1 MRQSFK
7 TTALLCCAA
16 AVSMTAEASP
26 LQTSQAGLPQE
37 QQTQEQQAQVQQEST
52 DSSVLYFTLEEAMSY
67 ALEHNW
73 DLQNSSLAVR
83 QAEADR
89 WAAIASM
96 LPQVNGSLDYSN
108 YMGYEMAFG
117 ETGLSIAM
125 PPYGSLGVNASMAVS
140 GAQIVSALIGKLS
153 VEMSD
158 VTRRQSQQEVA
169 EQVRLLYFSAL
180 VSGQKVRLLYF
191 SALVSGQTL
200 ELLERNLETVRR
212 LHEFSQKS
220 VDAGVAEQ
228 VDADQIL
235 VQVATLETSINEARR
250 GLEMIYNSMRL
261 QMNIGFDKEIVL
273 TQTLDELMDVERSLD
288 LLYDDFIL
296 ENNFSYQLALKST
309 DLYRQQKNLA
319 GWAYGP
325 TLSAYYQYTGRKYFS
340 DEMTM
345 NMTPPNMVGVTLSIP
360 IFSSGKN
367 FETFKKAK
375 LEYQKQLNT
384 LENTEMALKIQHRQ
398 LKYNLSSAY
407 ERYQTQLKNLEVSQ
421 KVFDNIGKKYEF
433 GHASSL
439 DVTNAA
445 TTLITAQSTY
455 VQAALDYVTAQ
466 IELEKLLNKNTYTQE
481 EK

>member
-1 MRQSFK
+1 M
-7 TTALLCCAA
+7 C
-16 AVSMTAEASP
+16 
-26 LQTSQAGLPQE
+26 
-37 QQTQEQQAQVQQEST
+37 
-52 DSSVLYFTLEEAMSY
+52 FTLDEAMGY

-89 WAAIASM
+89 WGAIATM
-96 LPQVNGSLDYSN
+96 LPQVNGTLDYSN
-108 YMGYEMAFG
+108 YMGYEMEFG
-117 ETGLSIAM
+117 ETGLAIAM
-125 PPYGSLGVNASMAVS
+125 PPYGSIGVNASMSVS
-140 GAQIVSALIGKLS
+140 GAQIISTLIGKLS
-153 VEMSD
+153 IEMAD
-158 VTRRQSQQEVA
+158 VSHRQSQQEVA

-180 VSGQKVRLLYF
+180 VST
-191 SALVSGQTL
+191 QTV
-200 ELLERNLETVRR
+200 ELLRRNLGTVRK

-235 VQVATLETSINEARR
+235 VQVSTLESSINEAER

-261 QMNIGFDKEIVL
+261 QMNVGFDKEIVL
-273 TQTLDELMDVERSLD
+273 TQTLDELMDVEHSLD

-296 ENNFSYQLALKST
+296 ENNFSYQLALQST
-309 DLYRQQKNLA
+309 ELYKKQKNLA

-325 TLSAYYQYTGRKYFS
+325 TLSAFYQYTGRKYFS

-345 NMTPPNMVGVTLSIP
+345 NMTPPNMVGLTLSIP
-360 IFSSGKN
+360 IFSSGRN
-367 FETFKKAK
+367 YTSFQKAK
-375 LEYQKQLNT
+375 LDYQKQLNT
-384 LENTEMALKIQHRQ
+384 LENTKMALNIQHRQ

-407 ERYQTQLKNLEVSQ
+407 ERYQTQVKNVEVSQ
-421 KVFDNIGKKYEF
+421 AVFDNIGKKYEF

-466 IELEKLLNKNTYTQE
+466 IELEKLLNKNTYGQSTKEQ
-481 EK
+481 K

>member
-1 MRQSFK
+1 MRTRLK
-7 TTALLCCAA
+7 TTAVVCCVYVFGMIAGAGSFKAA
-16 AVSMTAEASP
+16 A
-26 LQTSQAGLPQE
+26 
-37 QQTQEQQAQVQQEST
+37 QQPSVQDADT
-52 DSSVLYFTLEEAMSY
+52 SSVMCFTLDEAMSY

-89 WAAIASM
+89 WGAIATM
-96 LPQVNGSLDYSN
+96 LPQVNGTLDYSN
-108 YMGYEMAFG
+108 YMGYEMEFG
-117 ETGLSIAM
+117 ETGLAIAM
-125 PPYGSLGVNASMAVS
+125 PPYGSIGVNAAMSVS
-140 GAQIVSALIGKLS
+140 GAQIISALIGKLS
-153 VEMSD
+153 IEMADSH
-158 VTRRQSQQEVA
+158 RQSQQEVA

-180 VSGQKVRLLYF
+180 VST
-191 SALVSGQTL
+191 QTV
-200 ELLERNLETVRR
+200 ELLRRNLGTVRK

-235 VQVATLETSINEARR
+235 VQVATLESSINEAER

-261 QMNIGFDKEIVL
+261 QMNVGFDKEIVL
-273 TQTLDELMDVERSLD
+273 TQTLDELMDVEHSLD

-296 ENNFSYQLALKST
+296 ENNFSYQLALQST
-309 DLYRQQKNLA
+309 ELYKKQKNLA

-325 TLSAYYQYTGRKYFS
+325 TLSAFYQYTGRKYFS

-345 NMTPPNMVGVTLSIP
+345 NMTPPNMVGLTLSIP
-360 IFSSGKN
+360 IFSSGRN
-367 FETFKKAK
+367 YTSFQKAK
-375 LEYQKQLNT
+375 LDYQKQLNT
-384 LENTEMALKIQHRQ
+384 LENTRMALNIQHRQ

-407 ERYQTQLKNLEVSQ
+407 ERYQTQVKNVEVSQ
-421 KVFDNIGKKYEF
+421 AVFDNIGKKYEF

-466 IELEKLLNKNTYTQE
+466 IELEKLLNKNTYGQSTKEQ
-481 EK
+481 K

>member
-1 MRQSFK
+1 MRKQLE
-7 TTALLCCAA
+7 TAVVVCCASALFLIAGAVPFKA
-16 AVSMTAEASP
+16 AAQAPSVPDAD
-26 LQTSQAGLPQE
+26 TS
-37 QQTQEQQAQVQQEST
+37 VM
-52 DSSVLYFTLEEAMSY
+52 YFTLDEAMTY

-89 WAAIASM
+89 WGAIATM
-96 LPQVNGSLDYSN
+96 LPQVNGTLDYSN
-108 YMGYEMAFG
+108 YMGYEMEFG
-117 ETGLSIAM
+117 ETGLAIAM
-125 PPYGSLGVNASMAVS
+125 PPYGSIGVNASMSVS
-140 GAQIVSALIGKLS
+140 GAQIISTLIGKLS
-153 VEMSD
+153 IEMAD
-158 VTRRQSQQEVA
+158 VSHRQSQQEVA

-180 VSGQKVRLLYF
+180 VST
-191 SALVSGQTL
+191 QTV
-200 ELLERNLETVRR
+200 ELLRRNLGTVRK
-212 LHEFSQKS
+212 LHELSQKS

-235 VQVATLETSINEARR
+235 VQVSTLETSINEAER

-261 QMNIGFDKEIVL
+261 QMNVGFDKEIVL
-273 TQTLDELMDVERSLD
+273 TQTLDDLMDVEHSLD

-296 ENNFSYQLALKST
+296 ENNFSYQLALQST
-309 DLYRQQKNLA
+309 ELYRKQKNLA

-325 TLSAYYQYTGRKYFS
+325 TLSAFYQYTGRKYFS

-345 NMTPPNMVGVTLSIP
+345 NMTPPNMVGLTLSIP

-384 LENTEMALKIQHRQ
+384 LESTEMALKIQHRQ

-407 ERYQTQLKNLEVSQ
+407 ERYQTQLKNVEVSQ

-439 DVTNAA
+439 DVTNSA

>member
-1 MRQSFK
+1 MRKQLE
-7 TTALLCCAA
+7 TAVVVCCASALFLIAGAVPFKA
-16 AVSMTAEASP
+16 AAQAPSVPDAD
-26 LQTSQAGLPQE
+26 TS
-37 QQTQEQQAQVQQEST
+37 VM
-52 DSSVLYFTLEEAMSY
+52 YFTLDEAMTY

-89 WAAIASM
+89 WGAIATM
-96 LPQVNGSLDYSN
+96 LPQVNGTLDYSN
-108 YMGYEMAFG
+108 YMGYEMEFG
-117 ETGLSIAM
+117 ETGLAIAM
-125 PPYGSLGVNASMAVS
+125 PPYGSIGVNASMSVS
-140 GAQIVSALIGKLS
+140 GAQIISTLIGKLS
-153 VEMSD
+153 IEMAD
-158 VTRRQSQQEVA
+158 VSHRQSQQEVA

-180 VSGQKVRLLYF
+180 VST
-191 SALVSGQTL
+191 QTV
-200 ELLERNLETVRR
+200 ELLRRNLGTVRK
-212 LHEFSQKS
+212 LHELSQKS

-235 VQVATLETSINEARR
+235 VQVSILETSINEAER

-261 QMNIGFDKEIVL
+261 QMNVGFDKEIVL
-273 TQTLDELMDVERSLD
+273 TQTLDDLMDVEHSLD

-296 ENNFSYQLALKST
+296 ENNFSYQLALQST
-309 DLYRQQKNLA
+309 ELYRKQKNLA

-325 TLSAYYQYTGRKYFS
+325 TLSAFYQYTGRKYFS

-345 NMTPPNMVGVTLSIP
+345 NMTPPNMIGLTLSIP
-360 IFSSGKN
+360 IFSSGRN
-367 FETFKKAK
+367 YTSFQKAK
-375 LEYQKQLNT
+375 LDYQKQLNT
-384 LENTEMALKIQHRQ
+384 LENTKMALNIQHRQ

-407 ERYQTQLKNLEVSQ
+407 ERYQTQVKNVEVSQ
-421 KVFDNIGKKYEF
+421 AVFDNIGKKYEF

-466 IELEKLLNKNTYTQE
+466 IELEKLLNKNTYGQSTHEQ
-481 EK
+481 K

>member
-1 MRQSFK
+1 MRKLSR
-7 TTALLCCAA
+7 AMAAALCCVFVSWSATA
-16 AVSMTAEASP
+16 QEEGDSAV
-26 LQTSQAGLPQE
+26 LH
-37 QQTQEQQAQVQQEST
+37 
-52 DSSVLYFTLEEAMSY
+52 FTLEEAMSY

-89 WAAIASM
+89 WGAIATM
-96 LPQVNGSLDYSN
+96 LPQVNGTLDYSN
-108 YMGYEMAFG
+108 YMGYEMDLG
-117 ETGLSIAM
+117 EFMAIAM
-125 PPYGSLGVNASMAVS
+125 PPYGSIGVNASMSVS
-140 GAQIVSALIGKLS
+140 GAQIISTLIGKLS
-153 VEMSD
+153 IEMAD
-158 VTRRQSQQEVA
+158 VSHRQSQQEVA

-180 VSGQKVRLLYF
+180 VSE
-191 SALVSGQTL
+191 QTV
-200 ELLERNLETVRR
+200 ELLRRNLGTVRK
-212 LHEFSQKS
+212 LHELSQKS

-235 VQVATLETSINEARR
+235 VQVATLESSINEAER

-261 QMNIGFDKEIVL
+261 QMNVGFDKEIVL
-273 TQTLDELMDVERSLD
+273 TQTLDDLMDVEHSLD

-296 ENNFSYQLALKST
+296 ENNFSYQLALQST
-309 DLYRQQKNLA
+309 ELYRKQKNLA

-325 TLSAYYQYTGRKYFS
+325 TLSAFYQDTGRKYFS

-345 NMTPPNMVGVTLSIP
+345 NMTPPNMIGLTLSIP
-360 IFSSGKN
+360 IFSSGRN
-367 FETFKKAK
+367 YTSFQKAK
-375 LEYQKQLNT
+375 LDYQKQLNT
-384 LENTEMALKIQHRQ
+384 LENTKMALNIQHRQ

-407 ERYQTQLKNLEVSQ
+407 ERYQTQVKNVEVSQ
-421 KVFDNIGKKYEF
+421 AVFDNIGKKYEF

-466 IELEKLLNKNTYTQE
+466 IELEKLLNKNTYGQSTQE
-481 EK
+481 QK

>member
-16 AVSMTAEASP
+16 AVSMTAEAFP
-26 LQTSQAGLPQE
+26 LQTLQTGLPQE
-37 QQTQEQQAQVQQEST
+37 QQTQVPQEPA

-96 LPQVNGSLDYSN
+96 LPQVNGTLDYSN

-125 PPYGSLGVNASMAVS
+125 PPYGSIGVNAALAVS
-140 GAQIVSALIGKLS
+140 GAQVISALIGKIS

-180 VSGQKVRLLYF
+180 VSGQ
-191 SALVSGQTL
+191 TL
-200 ELLERNLETVRR
+200 ELLDRNLETVRR

-325 TLSAYYQYTGRKYFS
+325 TLSAFYQYTGRKYFS

-345 NMTPPNMVGVTLSIP
+345 NMTPPNMVGLTLSIP
-360 IFSSGKN
+360 IFSSGRN
-367 FETFKKAK
+367 FTSFQKAK

-384 LENTEMALKIQHRQ
+384 LESTEMALNIQHRQ

-407 ERYQTQLKNLEVSQ
+407 ERYLTQKKNVEVSQ
-421 KVFDNIGKKYEF
+421 SVFDNISKKYEF
-433 GHASSL
+433 GYSSSL
-439 DVTNAA
+439 DVTNSA
-445 TTLITAQSTY
+445 TTLISAQSTY

-466 IELEKLLNKNTYTQE
+466 IELEKLLNKNTYGQTE
-481 EK
+481 AEK

>member
-1 MRQSFK
+1 MRKQLE
-7 TTALLCCAA
+7 TAAVVCCVSVLFLIAGAVPLKAA
-16 AVSMTAEASP
+16 AQAPSAQEAD
-26 LQTSQAGLPQE
+26 T
-37 QQTQEQQAQVQQEST
+37 TVM
-52 DSSVLYFTLEEAMSY
+52 YFTLEEAMNY

-89 WAAIASM
+89 WGAIATM
-96 LPQVNGSLDYSN
+96 LPQVNGTLDYSN
-108 YMGYEMAFG
+108 YMGYEMDLG
-117 ETGLSIAM
+117 EFMAIAM
-125 PPYGSLGVNASMAVS
+125 PPYGSIGVNAAMSVS
-140 GAQIVSALIGKLS
+140 GAQIISALIGKLS
-153 VEMSD
+153 IEMAD
-158 VTRRQSQQEVA
+158 VSHRQSQQEVA

-180 VSGQKVRLLYF
+180 VSE
-191 SALVSGQTL
+191 QTV
-200 ELLERNLETVRR
+200 ELLQRNLGTVRR
-212 LHEFSQKS
+212 LHELSQKS

-235 VQVATLETSINEARR
+235 VQVATLESSINEAER

-261 QMNIGFDKEIVL
+261 QMNVGFDKEIVL
-273 TQTLDELMDVERSLD
+273 TQTLEDLMDVEHSLD

-296 ENNFSYQLALKST
+296 ENNFSYQLALQST
-309 DLYRQQKNLA
+309 ELYRKQKNLV

-325 TLSAYYQYTGRKYFS
+325 TLSAFYQYTGRKYFS

-345 NMTPPNMVGVTLSIP
+345 NMTPPNMIGLTLSIP
-360 IFSSGKN
+360 IFSSGRN
-367 FETFKKAK
+367 YTSFQKAK
-375 LEYQKQLNT
+375 LDYQKQLNT
-384 LENTEMALKIQHRQ
+384 LENTKMALNIQHRQ

-407 ERYQTQLKNLEVSQ
+407 ERYQTQVKNVEVSQ
-421 KVFDNIGKKYEF
+421 AVLDNIGKKYEF

-466 IELEKLLNKNTYTQE
+466 IELEKLLNKNTYGQSTQE
-481 EK
+481 QK

>member
-1 MRQSFK
+1 MRKFFRI
-7 TTALLCCAA
+7 TAVLCTSLLVLKAGPAA
-16 AVSMTAEASP
+16 AQTEAGEAS
-26 LQTSQAGLPQE
+26 LAVQE
-37 QQTQEQQAQVQQEST
+37 EDTT
-52 DSSVLYFTLEEAMSY
+52 VLHFTLDEAMNY

-73 DLQNSSLAVR
+73 DLQNSSLSVR

-89 WAAIASM
+89 WAAIAGM
-96 LPQVNGSLDYSN
+96 LPQVNGTLDYSN

-125 PPYGSLGVNASMAVS
+125 PPYGSIGVNASMAVS

-153 VEMSD
+153 IEMSD
-158 VTRRQSQQEVA
+158 VTYRQSQQEVA

-180 VSGQKVRLLYF
+180 VSR
-191 SALVSGQTL
+191 QTID
-200 ELLERNLETVRR
+200 LLENNLETVRR
-212 LHEFSQKS
+212 LHAFSQKS
-220 VDAGVAEQ
+220 VEAGVAEQ
-228 VDADQIL
+228 VDADQIM

-250 GLEMIYNSMRL
+250 GLEMVYNSMRL

-273 TQTLDELMDVERSLD
+273 TQTLDELMDVEHSLD

-296 ENNFSYQLALKST
+296 EKNFSYQLALKST

-325 TLSAYYQYTGRKYFS
+325 TLSAFYQYTGRKYFS

-345 NMTPPNMVGVTLSIP
+345 NMTPPNMVGLTLSIP
-360 IFSSGKN
+360 IFSSGRN
-367 FETFKKAK
+367 FTSFQKAK

-384 LENTEMALKIQHRQ
+384 LESTEMALNIQHRQ

-407 ERYQTQLKNLEVSQ
+407 ERYLTQKKNVEVSQ
-421 KVFDNIGKKYEF
+421 SVCDNISKKYEF
-433 GHASSL
+433 GYSSSL
-439 DVTNAA
+439 DVTNSA
-445 TTLITAQSTY
+445 TTLISAQSTY

-466 IELEKLLNKNTYTQE
+466 IELEKLLNKNTYGQTE
-481 EK
+481 AEK

>member
-1 MRQSFK
+1 MRKQLE
-7 TTALLCCAA
+7 TAVVVCCASALFLIAGAVPFKA
-16 AVSMTAEASP
+16 AAQAPSVPDAD
-26 LQTSQAGLPQE
+26 TS
-37 QQTQEQQAQVQQEST
+37 VM
-52 DSSVLYFTLEEAMSY
+52 YFTLDEAMSY

-89 WAAIASM
+89 WGAIATM
-96 LPQVNGSLDYSN
+96 LPQVNGTLDYSN
-108 YMGYEMAFG
+108 YMGYEMEFG
-117 ETGLSIAM
+117 ETGLAIAM
-125 PPYGSLGVNASMAVS
+125 PPYGSIGVNASMSVS
-140 GAQIVSALIGKLS
+140 GAQIISTLIGKLS
-153 VEMSD
+153 IEMAD
-158 VTRRQSQQEVA
+158 VSHRQSQQEVA

-180 VSGQKVRLLYF
+180 VST
-191 SALVSGQTL
+191 QTV
-200 ELLERNLETVRR
+200 ELLRRNLGTVRK
-212 LHEFSQKS
+212 LHELSQKS

-235 VQVATLETSINEARR
+235 VQVSTLETSINEAER

-261 QMNIGFDKEIVL
+261 QMNVGFDKEIVL
-273 TQTLDELMDVERSLD
+273 TQTLDDLMDVEHSLD

-296 ENNFSYQLALKST
+296 ENNFSYQLALQST
-309 DLYRQQKNLA
+309 ELYRKQKNLA

-325 TLSAYYQYTGRKYFS
+325 TLSAFYQYTGRKYFS

-345 NMTPPNMVGVTLSIP
+345 NMTPPNMVGLTLSIP
-360 IFSSGKN
+360 IFSSGRN
-367 FETFKKAK
+367 YTSFQKAK
-375 LEYQKQLNT
+375 LDYQKQLNT
-384 LENTEMALKIQHRQ
+384 LENTKMALNIQHRQ

-407 ERYQTQLKNLEVSQ
+407 ERYQTQVKNVEVSQ
-421 KVFDNIGKKYEF
+421 AVFDNIGKKYEF

-466 IELEKLLNKNTYTQE
+466 IELEKLLNKNTYGQSTHEQ
-481 EK
+481 K

>member
-1 MRQSFK
+1 MRQSIK
-7 TTALLCCAA
+7 TTALLCFAA

-26 LQTSQAGLPQE
+26 LQAFQAGLPQE
-37 QQTQEQQAQVQQEST
+37 LQAQVQQEPT
-52 DSSVLYFTLEEAMSY
+52 DSSVLYFTLDEAMSY

-73 DLQNSSLAVR
+73 DLQNSSIAVR

-89 WAAIASM
+89 WTAIASM
-96 LPQVNGSLDYSN
+96 LPQVNGTLDYSN
-108 YMGYEMAFG
+108 YMGYKMAFG

-125 PPYGSLGVNASMAVS
+125 PPYGSIGVNAALAVS
-140 GAQIVSALIGKLS
+140 GAQVISALIGKIS

-169 EQVRLLYFSAL
+169 EQ
-180 VSGQKVRLLYF
+180 VRLLYF

-325 TLSAYYQYTGRKYFS
+325 TLSAFYQYTGRKYFS

-345 NMTPPNMVGVTLSIP
+345 NMTPPNMVGLTLSIP

-367 FETFKKAK
+367 LETFRKAK

-384 LENTEMALKIQHRQ
+384 LESTEMALKIQHRQ

-407 ERYQTQLKNLEVSQ
+407 ERYQTQLKNVEVSQ

-439 DVTNAA
+439 DVTNSA

>member
-1 MRQSFK
+1 MRK
-7 TTALLCCAA
+7 LLIVAAALCCITFRLSAQEED
-16 AVSMTAEASP
+16 SM
-26 LQTSQAGLPQE
+26 
-37 QQTQEQQAQVQQEST
+37 
-52 DSSVLYFTLEEAMSY
+52 VLHFSLEEAMSY

-96 LPQVNGSLDYSN
+96 LPQVNGTLDYSN

-125 PPYGSLGVNASMAVS
+125 PPYGSIGVNAALAVS
-140 GAQIVSALIGKLS
+140 GAQVISALIGKIS

-180 VSGQKVRLLYF
+180 VSGQ
-191 SALVSGQTL
+191 TL
-200 ELLERNLETVRR
+200 ELLDRNLETVRR

-345 NMTPPNMVGVTLSIP
+345 NMTPPNMMGVTLSIP

-384 LENTEMALKIQHRQ
+384 LESTEMALKIQHRQ

-407 ERYQTQLKNLEVSQ
+407 ERYQTQLKNVEVSQ

-439 DVTNAA
+439 DVTNSAN
-445 TTLITAQSTY
+445 TLITAQSTY

>member
-1 MRQSFK
+1 MRTRLK
-7 TTALLCCAA
+7 TTAVVCCVYVFGMIAGAGSFKAA
-16 AVSMTAEASP
+16 A
-26 LQTSQAGLPQE
+26 
-37 QQTQEQQAQVQQEST
+37 QQPSVQDADT
-52 DSSVLYFTLEEAMSY
+52 SSVMCFTDEAMAY

-89 WAAIASM
+89 WGAIATM
-96 LPQVNGSLDYSN
+96 LPQVNGTLDYSN
-108 YMGYEMAFG
+108 YMGYEMEFG
-117 ETGLSIAM
+117 ETGLAIAM
-125 PPYGSLGVNASMAVS
+125 PPYGSIGVNASMSVS
-140 GAQIVSALIGKLS
+140 GAQIISTLIGKLS
-153 VEMSD
+153 IEMAD
-158 VTRRQSQQEVA
+158 VSHRQSQQEVA

-180 VSGQKVRLLYF
+180 VST
-191 SALVSGQTL
+191 QTV
-200 ELLERNLETVRR
+200 ELLRRNLGTVRK
-212 LHEFSQKS
+212 LHELSQKS

-235 VQVATLETSINEARR
+235 VQVSTLETSINEAER

-261 QMNIGFDKEIVL
+261 QMNVGFDKEIVL
-273 TQTLDELMDVERSLD
+273 TQTLDDLMDVQHSLD

-296 ENNFSYQLALKST
+296 ENNFSYQLALQST
-309 DLYRQQKNLA
+309 ELYRKQKNLA

-325 TLSAYYQYTGRKYFS
+325 TLSAFYQYTGRKYFS

-345 NMTPPNMVGVTLSIP
+345 NMTPPNMIGLTLSIP
-360 IFSSGKN
+360 IFSSGRN
-367 FETFKKAK
+367 YTSFQKAK
-375 LEYQKQLNT
+375 LDYQKQLNT
-384 LENTEMALKIQHRQ
+384 LENTKMALNIQHRQ

-407 ERYQTQLKNLEVSQ
+407 ERYQTQVKNVEVSQ
-421 KVFDNIGKKYEF
+421 AVFDNIGKKYEF

-466 IELEKLLNKNTYTQE
+466 ISTRILTDNQHRNRNKLWI
-481 EK
+481 

>member
-16 AVSMTAEASP
+16 AVSMTAEAFP
-26 LQTSQAGLPQE
+26 LQTLQTGLPQE
-37 QQTQEQQAQVQQEST
+37 QQTQVPQEPA

-96 LPQVNGSLDYSN
+96 LPQVNGTLDYSN

-125 PPYGSLGVNASMAVS
+125 PPYGSIGVNAALAVS
-140 GAQIVSALIGKLS
+140 GAQVISALIGKIS

-180 VSGQKVRLLYF
+180 VSGQ
-191 SALVSGQTL
+191 TL
-200 ELLERNLETVRR
+200 ELLDRNLETVRR

-235 VQVATLETSINEARR
+235 VQVAALETSINEARR

-345 NMTPPNMVGVTLSIP
+345 NMTPPNMMGVTLSIP

-384 LENTEMALKIQHRQ
+384 LESTEMALKIQHRQ

-407 ERYQTQLKNLEVSQ
+407 ERYQTQLKNVEVSQ

-439 DVTNAA
+439 DVTNSAN
-445 TTLITAQSTY
+445 TLITAQSTY

>member
-1 MRQSFK
+1 MRKQLE
-7 TTALLCCAA
+7 TAVVVCCASALFLIAGAVPFKA
-16 AVSMTAEASP
+16 AAQAPSVPDAD
-26 LQTSQAGLPQE
+26 TS
-37 QQTQEQQAQVQQEST
+37 VM
-52 DSSVLYFTLEEAMSY
+52 YFTLDEAMAY

-89 WAAIASM
+89 WGAIATM
-96 LPQVNGSLDYSN
+96 LPQVNGTLDYSN
-108 YMGYEMAFG
+108 YMGYEMEFG
-117 ETGLSIAM
+117 ETGLAIAM
-125 PPYGSLGVNASMAVS
+125 PPYGSIGVNASMSVS
-140 GAQIVSALIGKLS
+140 GAQIISTLIGKLS
-153 VEMSD
+153 IEMAD
-158 VTRRQSQQEVA
+158 VSHRQSQQEVA

-180 VSGQKVRLLYF
+180 VST
-191 SALVSGQTL
+191 QTV
-200 ELLERNLETVRR
+200 ELLRRNLGTVRK
-212 LHEFSQKS
+212 LHELSQKS

-235 VQVATLETSINEARR
+235 VQVSTLETSINEAER

-261 QMNIGFDKEIVL
+261 QMNVGFDKEIVL
-273 TQTLDELMDVERSLD
+273 TQTLDDLMDVEHSLD

-296 ENNFSYQLALKST
+296 ENNFSYQLALQST
-309 DLYRQQKNLA
+309 ELYRKQKNLA

-325 TLSAYYQYTGRKYFS
+325 TLSAFYQYTGRKYFS

-345 NMTPPNMVGVTLSIP
+345 NMTPPNMIGLTLSIP
-360 IFSSGKN
+360 IFSSGRN
-367 FETFKKAK
+367 YTSFQKAK
-375 LEYQKQLNT
+375 LDYQKQLNT
-384 LENTEMALKIQHRQ
+384 LENTKMALNIQHRQ

-407 ERYQTQLKNLEVSQ
+407 ERYQTQVKNVEVSQ
-421 KVFDNIGKKYEF
+421 AVFDNIGKKYEF

-466 IELEKLLNKNTYTQE
+466 IELEKLLNKNTYGQSIQE
-481 EK
+481 QK

>member
-1 MRQSFK
+1 MRKQLE
-7 TTALLCCAA
+7 TAVVVCCASALFLIAGAVPFKA
-16 AVSMTAEASP
+16 AAQAPSVP
-26 LQTSQAGLPQE
+26 DVDTS
-37 QQTQEQQAQVQQEST
+37 VM
-52 DSSVLYFTLEEAMSY
+52 YFTLDEAMAY

-89 WAAIASM
+89 WGAIATM
-96 LPQVNGSLDYSN
+96 LPQVNGTLDYSN
-108 YMGYEMAFG
+108 YMGYEMEFG
-117 ETGLSIAM
+117 ETGLAIAM
-125 PPYGSLGVNASMAVS
+125 PPYGSIGVNASMSVS
-140 GAQIVSALIGKLS
+140 GAQIISTLIGKLS
-153 VEMSD
+153 IEMAD
-158 VTRRQSQQEVA
+158 VSHRQSQQEVA

-180 VSGQKVRLLYF
+180 VST
-191 SALVSGQTL
+191 QTV
-200 ELLERNLETVRR
+200 ELLRRNLCTVRK

-235 VQVATLETSINEARR
+235 VQVATLESSINEAER

-261 QMNIGFDKEIVL
+261 QMNVGFDKEIVL
-273 TQTLDELMDVERSLD
+273 TQTLDELMDVEHSLD

-296 ENNFSYQLALKST
+296 ENNFSYQLALQST
-309 DLYRQQKNLA
+309 ELYKKQKNLA

-325 TLSAYYQYTGRKYFS
+325 TLSAFYQYTGRKYFS

-345 NMTPPNMVGVTLSIP
+345 NMTPPNMVGLTLSIP
-360 IFSSGKN
+360 IFSSGRN
-367 FETFKKAK
+367 YTSFQKAK
-375 LEYQKQLNT
+375 LDYQKQLNT
-384 LENTEMALKIQHRQ
+384 LENTKMALNIQHRQ

-407 ERYQTQLKNLEVSQ
+407 ERYQTQVKNVEVSQ
-421 KVFDNIGKKYEF
+421 AVFDNIGKKYEF

-466 IELEKLLNKNTYTQE
+466 IELEKLLNKNTYGQSTKEQ
-481 EK
+481 K

>member
-1 MRQSFK
+1 MRKQLE
-7 TTALLCCAA
+7 TAVVVCCASALFLIAGAVPFKA
-16 AVSMTAEASP
+16 AAQAPSVPDAD
-26 LQTSQAGLPQE
+26 TS
-37 QQTQEQQAQVQQEST
+37 VM
-52 DSSVLYFTLEEAMSY
+52 YFTLDEAMAY

-89 WAAIASM
+89 WGAIATM
-96 LPQVNGSLDYSN
+96 LPQVNGTLDYSN
-108 YMGYEMAFG
+108 YMGYEMEFG
-117 ETGLSIAM
+117 ETGLAIAM
-125 PPYGSLGVNASMAVS
+125 PPYGSIGVNASMSVS
-140 GAQIVSALIGKLS
+140 GAQIISTLIGKLS
-153 VEMSD
+153 IEMAD
-158 VTRRQSQQEVA
+158 VSHRQSQQEVA

-180 VSGQKVRLLYF
+180 VST
-191 SALVSGQTL
+191 QTV
-200 ELLERNLETVRR
+200 ELLRRNLGTVRK
-212 LHEFSQKS
+212 LHELSQKS

-235 VQVATLETSINEARR
+235 VQVSTLETSINEAER

-261 QMNIGFDKEIVL
+261 QMNVGFDKEIVL
-273 TQTLDELMDVERSLD
+273 TQTLDDLMDVEHSLD

-296 ENNFSYQLALKST
+296 ENNFSYQLALQST
-309 DLYRQQKNLA
+309 ELYRKQKNLA

-325 TLSAYYQYTGRKYFS
+325 TLSAFYQYTGRKYFS

-345 NMTPPNMVGVTLSIP
+345 NMTPPNMIGLTLSIP
-360 IFSSGKN
+360 IFSSGRN
-367 FETFKKAK
+367 YTSFQKAK
-375 LEYQKQLNT
+375 LDYQKQLNT
-384 LENTEMALKIQHRQ
+384 LENTKMALNIQHRQ

-407 ERYQTQLKNLEVSQ
+407 ERYQTQVKNVEVSQ
-421 KVFDNIGKKYEF
+421 AVFDNIGKKYEF

-466 IELEKLLNKNTYTQE
+466 IELEKLLNKNTYGQSTQE
-481 EK
+481 QK

>member
-1 MRQSFK
+1 MRKFFRI
-7 TTALLCCAA
+7 TAVLCTSLLVLKAGPAA
-16 AVSMTAEASP
+16 AQTEAGEAS
-26 LQTSQAGLPQE
+26 LAVQE
-37 QQTQEQQAQVQQEST
+37 EDTT
-52 DSSVLYFTLEEAMSY
+52 VLHFTLDEAMNY

-73 DLQNSSLAVR
+73 DLQNSSLSVR

-89 WAAIASM
+89 WAAIAGM
-96 LPQVNGSLDYSN
+96 LPQVNGTLDYSN

-125 PPYGSLGVNASMAVS
+125 PPYGSIGVNASMAVS
-140 GAQIVSALIGKLS
+140 GAQIISALIGKLS
-153 VEMSD
+153 IEMSD
-158 VTRRQSQQEVA
+158 VTYRQSQQEVA

-180 VSGQKVRLLYF
+180 VSR
-191 SALVSGQTL
+191 QTID
-200 ELLERNLETVRR
+200 LLENNLETVRR
-212 LHEFSQKS
+212 LHAFSQKS
-220 VDAGVAEQ
+220 VEAGVAEQ
-228 VDADQIL
+228 VDADQIM

-250 GLEMIYNSMRL
+250 GLEMVYNSMRL

-273 TQTLDELMDVERSLD
+273 TQTLDELMDVEHSLD

-325 TLSAYYQYTGRKYFS
+325 TLSAFYQYTGRKYFS

-345 NMTPPNMVGVTLSIP
+345 NMTPPNMVGLTLSIP
-360 IFSSGKN
+360 IFSSGRN
-367 FETFKKAK
+367 FTSFQKAK

-384 LENTEMALKIQHRQ
+384 LESTEMALNIQHRQ

-407 ERYQTQLKNLEVSQ
+407 ERYLTQKKNVEVSQ
-421 KVFDNIGKKYEF
+421 SVFDNISKKYEF
-433 GHASSL
+433 GYSSSL
-439 DVTNAA
+439 DVTNSA
-445 TTLITAQSTY
+445 TTLISAQSTY

-466 IELEKLLNKNTYTQE
+466 IELEKLLNKNTYGQTE
-481 EK
+481 AEK

>member
-1 MRQSFK
+1 MRQSIK
-7 TTALLCCAA
+7 TTALLCFAA
-16 AVSMTAEASP
+16 AVSMTVEASP
-26 LQTSQAGLPQE
+26 LQALQAGPPQE
-37 QQTQEQQAQVQQEST
+37 RQAQVQQEPT
-52 DSSVLYFTLEEAMSY
+52 DSSVLYFTLDEAMSY

-73 DLQNSSLAVR
+73 DLQNSSIAVR

-89 WAAIASM
+89 WTAIASM
-96 LPQVNGSLDYSN
+96 LPQVNGTLDYSN

-125 PPYGSLGVNASMAVS
+125 PPYGSIGVNAALAVS
-140 GAQIVSALIGKLS
+140 GAQVISALIGKIS

-169 EQVRLLYFSAL
+169 EQ
-180 VSGQKVRLLYF
+180 VRLLYF

-325 TLSAYYQYTGRKYFS
+325 TLSAFYQYTGRKYFS

-384 LENTEMALKIQHRQ
+384 LENTEMALRIQHRQ

-407 ERYQTQLKNLEVSQ
+407 ERYQTQLKNVEVSQ

-439 DVTNAA
+439 DVTNSA

>member
-1 MRQSFK
+1 MRKFFRI
-7 TTALLCCAA
+7 TAVLCTSLLVLKAGPAA
-16 AVSMTAEASP
+16 AQTEAGEAS
-26 LQTSQAGLPQE
+26 LAVQE
-37 QQTQEQQAQVQQEST
+37 EDTT
-52 DSSVLYFTLEEAMSY
+52 VLHFTLDEAMNY

-73 DLQNSSLAVR
+73 DLQNSSLSVR

-89 WAAIASM
+89 WAAIAGM
-96 LPQVNGSLDYSN
+96 LPQVNGTLDYSN

-125 PPYGSLGVNASMAVS
+125 PPYGSIGVNASMAVS

-153 VEMSD
+153 IEMSD
-158 VTRRQSQQEVA
+158 VTYRQSQQEVA

-180 VSGQKVRLLYF
+180 VSR
-191 SALVSGQTL
+191 QTID
-200 ELLERNLETVRR
+200 LLENNLETVRR
-212 LHEFSQKS
+212 LHAFSQKS
-220 VDAGVAEQ
+220 VEAGVAEQ
-228 VDADQIL
+228 VDADQIM

-250 GLEMIYNSMRL
+250 GLEMVYNSMRL

-273 TQTLDELMDVERSLD
+273 TQTLDELMDVEHSLD

-296 ENNFSYQLALKST
+296 EKNFSYQLALKST

-325 TLSAYYQYTGRKYFS
+325 TLSAFYQYTGRKYFS

-345 NMTPPNMVGVTLSIP
+345 NMTPPNMIGLTLSIP
-360 IFSSGKN
+360 IFSSGRN
-367 FETFKKAK
+367 FASFQKAK

-384 LENTEMALKIQHRQ
+384 LENTEMALRIQHRQ

-407 ERYQTQLKNLEVSQ
+407 ERYQTQLKNVEVSQ

-439 DVTNAA
+439 DVTNSA

-466 IELEKLLNKNTYTQE
+466 IELEKLLNKNTYGQTE
-481 EK
+481 AEK

>member
-1 MRQSFK
+1 
-7 TTALLCCAA
+7 
-16 AVSMTAEASP
+16 
-26 LQTSQAGLPQE
+26 
-37 QQTQEQQAQVQQEST
+37 
-52 DSSVLYFTLEEAMSY
+52 
-67 ALEHNW
+67 
-73 DLQNSSLAVR
+73 
-83 QAEADR
+83 
-89 WAAIASM
+89 
-96 LPQVNGSLDYSN
+96 
-108 YMGYEMAFG
+108 
-117 ETGLSIAM
+117 
-125 PPYGSLGVNASMAVS
+125 
-140 GAQIVSALIGKLS
+140 
-153 VEMSD
+153 MSD

-169 EQVRLLYFSAL
+169 EQ
-180 VSGQKVRLLYF
+180 VRLLYF

-273 TQTLDELMDVERSLD
+273 IQTLDELMDVERSLD

-319 GWAYGP
+319 GWTYGP

-407 ERYQTQLKNLEVSQ
+407 ERYQTGGVPEGV
-421 KVFDNIGKKYEF
+421 
-433 GHASSL
+433 
-439 DVTNAA
+439 
-445 TTLITAQSTY
+445 
-455 VQAALDYVTAQ
+455 
-466 IELEKLLNKNTYTQE
+466 
-481 EK
+481 

>member
-1 MRQSFK
+1 MK
-7 TTALLCCAA
+7 TFLIVQYICISALCCAA
-16 AVSMTAEASP
+16 PAWGR
-26 LQTSQAGLPQE
+26 QAG
-37 QQTQEQQAQVQQEST
+37 VQQEGPAPEEW
-52 DSSVLYFTLEEAMSY
+52 TLDDCIGY

-89 WAAIASM
+89 WGAIAGM
-96 LPQVNGSLDYSN
+96 LPQVNGTLDYSN
-108 YMGYEMAFG
+108 YMGYEMDLGDYMA
-117 ETGLSIAM
+117 IAM
-125 PPYGSLGVNASMAVS
+125 PPYGSIGVNASMAVS
-140 GAQIVSALIGKLS
+140 GAQIISALIGKLS
-153 VEMSD
+153 IEMSD
-158 VTRRQSQQEVA
+158 VTYRQSQQEVA

-180 VSGQKVRLLYF
+180 VSGQ
-191 SALVSGQTL
+191 TL
-200 ELLERNLETVRR
+200 ELLERNLGTVRK
-212 LHEFSQKS
+212 LYEFSQKS

-228 VDADQIL
+228 VDADQIM
-235 VQVATLETSINEARR
+235 VQVSTLETSINEAKR

-273 TQTLDELMDVERSLD
+273 TQTLDELMDVEHSLD
-288 LLYDDFIL
+288 LIYDDFIL

-325 TLSAYYQYTGRKYFS
+325 TLSAFYQYTGRKYFS

-345 NMTPPNMVGVTLSIP
+345 NMTPPNMIGLTLSIP
-360 IFSSGKN
+360 IFSSGRN
-367 FETFKKAK
+367 FASFQKAK

-384 LENTEMALKIQHRQ
+384 LENTEMALRIQHRQ

-407 ERYQTQLKNLEVSQ
+407 ERYQTQLKNVEVSQ

-439 DVTNAA
+439 DVTNSA

-466 IELEKLLNKNTYTQE
+466 IELEKLLNKNTYGQTE
-481 EK
+481 AEK

>member
-1 MRQSFK
+1 MRKQLE
-7 TTALLCCAA
+7 TAVVVCCASALFLIAGAVPFKA
-16 AVSMTAEASP
+16 AAQAPSVPDAD
-26 LQTSQAGLPQE
+26 TS
-37 QQTQEQQAQVQQEST
+37 VM
-52 DSSVLYFTLEEAMSY
+52 YFTLDEAMSY

-89 WAAIASM
+89 WGAIATM
-96 LPQVNGSLDYSN
+96 LPQVNGTLDYSN
-108 YMGYEMAFG
+108 YMGYEMEFG
-117 ETGLSIAM
+117 ETGLAIAM
-125 PPYGSLGVNASMAVS
+125 PPYGSIGVNASMSVS
-140 GAQIVSALIGKLS
+140 GAQIISTLIGKLS
-153 VEMSD
+153 IEMAD
-158 VTRRQSQQEVA
+158 VSHRQSQQEVA

-180 VSGQKVRLLYF
+180 VS
-191 SALVSGQTL
+191 AQTV
-200 ELLERNLETVRR
+200 ELLRRNLGTVRK
-212 LHEFSQKS
+212 LHELSQKS

-235 VQVATLETSINEARR
+235 VQVSTLETSINEAER

-261 QMNIGFDKEIVL
+261 QMNVGFDKEIVL
-273 TQTLDELMDVERSLD
+273 TQTLDELMDVEHSLD

-296 ENNFSYQLALKST
+296 ENNFSYQLALQST
-309 DLYRQQKNLA
+309 ELYKKQKNLA

-325 TLSAYYQYTGRKYFS
+325 TLSAFYQYTGRKYFS

-345 NMTPPNMVGVTLSIP
+345 NMTPPNMIGLTLSIP
-360 IFSSGKN
+360 IFSSGRN
-367 FETFKKAK
+367 YTSFQKAK
-375 LEYQKQLNT
+375 LDYQKQLNT
-384 LENTEMALKIQHRQ
+384 LENTKMALNIQHRQ

-407 ERYQTQLKNLEVSQ
+407 ERYQTQVKNVEVSQ
-421 KVFDNIGKKYEF
+421 AVFDNIGKKYEF

-466 IELEKLLNKNTYTQE
+466 IELEKLLNKNTYGQSTQE
-481 EK
+481 QK

>member
-1 MRQSFK
+1 MRKQLE
-7 TTALLCCAA
+7 TAVVVCCASALFLIAGAVPFKA
-16 AVSMTAEASP
+16 AAQAPSVPDAD
-26 LQTSQAGLPQE
+26 TS
-37 QQTQEQQAQVQQEST
+37 VM
-52 DSSVLYFTLEEAMSY
+52 YFTLDEAMTY

-89 WAAIASM
+89 WGAIATM
-96 LPQVNGSLDYSN
+96 LPQVNGTLDYSN
-108 YMGYEMAFG
+108 YMGYEMEFG
-117 ETGLSIAM
+117 ETGLAIAM
-125 PPYGSLGVNASMAVS
+125 PPYGSIGVNASMSVS
-140 GAQIVSALIGKLS
+140 GAQIISTLIGKLS
-153 VEMSD
+153 IEMAD
-158 VTRRQSQQEVA
+158 VSHRQSQQEVA

-180 VSGQKVRLLYF
+180 VST
-191 SALVSGQTL
+191 QTV
-200 ELLERNLETVRR
+200 ELLRRNLGTVRK
-212 LHEFSQKS
+212 LHELSQKS

-235 VQVATLETSINEARR
+235 VQVATLESSINEAER

-261 QMNIGFDKEIVL
+261 QMNVGFDKEIVL
-273 TQTLDELMDVERSLD
+273 TQTLDDLMDVEHSLD

-296 ENNFSYQLALKST
+296 ENNFSYQLALQST
-309 DLYRQQKNLA
+309 ELYRKQKNLA

-325 TLSAYYQYTGRKYFS
+325 TLSAFYQYTGRKYFS

-345 NMTPPNMVGVTLSIP
+345 NMTPPNMIGLTLSIP
-360 IFSSGKN
+360 IFSSGRN
-367 FETFKKAK
+367 YTSFQKAK
-375 LEYQKQLNT
+375 LDYQKQLNT
-384 LENTEMALKIQHRQ
+384 LENTKMALNIQHRQ

-407 ERYQTQLKNLEVSQ
+407 ERYQTQVKNVEVSQ
-421 KVFDNIGKKYEF
+421 AVFDNIGKKYEF

-466 IELEKLLNKNTYTQE
+466 IELEKLLNKNTYGQSTQE
-481 EK
+481 QK

>member
-1 MRQSFK
+1 MRKQLE
-7 TTALLCCAA
+7 TAVVVCCASALFLIAGAVPFKA
-16 AVSMTAEASP
+16 AAQAPSVPDAD
-26 LQTSQAGLPQE
+26 TS
-37 QQTQEQQAQVQQEST
+37 VM
-52 DSSVLYFTLEEAMSY
+52 YFTLDEAMSY

-89 WAAIASM
+89 WGAIATM
-96 LPQVNGSLDYSN
+96 LPQVNGTLDYSN
-108 YMGYEMAFG
+108 YMGYEMEFG
-117 ETGLSIAM
+117 ETGLAIAM
-125 PPYGSLGVNASMAVS
+125 PPYGSIGVNASMSVS
-140 GAQIVSALIGKLS
+140 GAQIISTLIGKLS
-153 VEMSD
+153 IEMAD
-158 VTRRQSQQEVA
+158 VSHRQSQQEVA

-180 VSGQKVRLLYF
+180 VST
-191 SALVSGQTL
+191 QTV
-200 ELLERNLETVRR
+200 ELLRRNLGTVRK
-212 LHEFSQKS
+212 LHELSQKS

-235 VQVATLETSINEARR
+235 VQVSTLETSINEAER

-261 QMNIGFDKEIVL
+261 QMNVGFDKEIVL
-273 TQTLDELMDVERSLD
+273 TQTLDDLMDVEHSLD

-296 ENNFSYQLALKST
+296 ENNFSYQLALQST
-309 DLYRQQKNLA
+309 ELYRKQKNLA

-325 TLSAYYQYTGRKYFS
+325 TLSAFYQYTGRKYFS

-345 NMTPPNMVGVTLSIP
+345 NMTPPNMIGLTLSIP
-360 IFSSGKN
+360 IFSSGRN
-367 FETFKKAK
+367 YTSFQKAK
-375 LEYQKQLNT
+375 LDYQKQLNT
-384 LENTEMALKIQHRQ
+384 LENTKMALNIQHRQ

-407 ERYQTQLKNLEVSQ
+407 ERYQTQVKNVEVSQ
-421 KVFDNIGKKYEF
+421 AVFDNIGKKYEF

-466 IELEKLLNKNTYTQE
+466 IELEKLLNKNTYGQSTHEQ
-481 EK
+481 K

>member
-1 MRQSFK
+1 MRKQLE
-7 TTALLCCAA
+7 TAVVVCCASALFLIAGAVPFKA
-16 AVSMTAEASP
+16 AAQAPSVPDAD
-26 LQTSQAGLPQE
+26 TS
-37 QQTQEQQAQVQQEST
+37 VM
-52 DSSVLYFTLEEAMSY
+52 YFTLDEAMAY

-89 WAAIASM
+89 WGAIATM
-96 LPQVNGSLDYSN
+96 LPQVNGTLDYSN
-108 YMGYEMAFG
+108 YMGYEMEFG
-117 ETGLSIAM
+117 ETGLAIAM
-125 PPYGSLGVNASMAVS
+125 PPYGSIGVNASMSVS
-140 GAQIVSALIGKLS
+140 GAQIISTLIGKLS
-153 VEMSD
+153 IEMAD
-158 VTRRQSQQEVA
+158 VSHRQSQQEVA

-180 VSGQKVRLLYF
+180 VST
-191 SALVSGQTL
+191 QTV
-200 ELLERNLETVRR
+200 ELLRRNLGTVRK
-212 LHEFSQKS
+212 LHELSQKS

-235 VQVATLETSINEARR
+235 VQVSTLETSINEAER

-261 QMNIGFDKEIVL
+261 QTNVGFDKEIVL
-273 TQTLDELMDVERSLD
+273 TQTLDDLMDVEHSLD

-296 ENNFSYQLALKST
+296 ENNFSYQLALQST
-309 DLYRQQKNLA
+309 ELYRKQKNLA

-325 TLSAYYQYTGRKYFS
+325 TLSAFYQYTGRKYFS

-345 NMTPPNMVGVTLSIP
+345 NMTPPNMIGLTLSIP
-360 IFSSGKN
+360 IFSSGRN
-367 FETFKKAK
+367 YTSFQKAK
-375 LEYQKQLNT
+375 LDYQKQLNT
-384 LENTEMALKIQHRQ
+384 LENTKMALNIQHRQ

-407 ERYQTQLKNLEVSQ
+407 ERYQTQVKNVEVSQ
-421 KVFDNIGKKYEF
+421 AVFDNIGKKYEF

-466 IELEKLLNKNTYTQE
+466 IELEKLLNKNTYGQSTHEQ
-481 EK
+481 K

>member
-1 MRQSFK
+1 MRTRLK
-7 TTALLCCAA
+7 TTAVVCCVYVFGMIAGAGSFKAA
-16 AVSMTAEASP
+16 A
-26 LQTSQAGLPQE
+26 
-37 QQTQEQQAQVQQEST
+37 QQPSVQDADT
-52 DSSVLYFTLEEAMSY
+52 SSVMCFTLDEAMSY

-89 WAAIASM
+89 WGAIATM
-96 LPQVNGSLDYSN
+96 LPQVNGTLDYSN
-108 YMGYEMAFG
+108 YMGYEMEFG
-117 ETGLSIAM
+117 ETGLAIAM
-125 PPYGSLGVNASMAVS
+125 PPYGSIGVNAAMSVS
-140 GAQIVSALIGKLS
+140 GAQIISALIGKLS
-153 VEMSD
+153 IEMAD
-158 VTRRQSQQEVA
+158 VSHRQSQQEVA

-180 VSGQKVRLLYF
+180 VST
-191 SALVSGQTL
+191 QTV
-200 ELLERNLETVRR
+200 ELLRRNLGTVRK

-235 VQVATLETSINEARR
+235 VQVATLESSINEAER

-261 QMNIGFDKEIVL
+261 QMNVGFDKEIVL
-273 TQTLDELMDVERSLD
+273 TQTLDDLMDVEHSLD

-296 ENNFSYQLALKST
+296 ENNFSYQLALQST
-309 DLYRQQKNLA
+309 ELYRKQKNLA

-325 TLSAYYQYTGRKYFS
+325 TLSAFYQYTGRKYFS

-345 NMTPPNMVGVTLSIP
+345 NMTPPNMIGLTLSIP
-360 IFSSGKN
+360 IFSSGRN
-367 FETFKKAK
+367 YTSFQKAK
-375 LEYQKQLNT
+375 LDYQKQLNT
-384 LENTEMALKIQHRQ
+384 LENTKMALNIQHRQ

-407 ERYQTQLKNLEVSQ
+407 ERYQTQVKNVEVSQ
-421 KVFDNIGKKYEF
+421 AVFDNIGKKYEF

-466 IELEKLLNKNTYTQE
+466 IELEKLLNKNTYGQSTQE
-481 EK
+481 QK

>member
-1 MRQSFK
+1 MRARLK
-7 TTALLCCAA
+7 TTAVVCCVYVFGMIAGAGSFKAA
-16 AVSMTAEASP
+16 A
-26 LQTSQAGLPQE
+26 
-37 QQTQEQQAQVQQEST
+37 QQPSVQDADT
-52 DSSVLYFTLEEAMSY
+52 SSVMCFTLDEAMSY

-89 WAAIASM
+89 WGAIATM
-96 LPQVNGSLDYSN
+96 LPQVNGTLDYSN
-108 YMGYEMAFG
+108 YMGYEMEFG
-117 ETGLSIAM
+117 ETGLAIAM
-125 PPYGSLGVNASMAVS
+125 PPYGSIGVNASMSVS
-140 GAQIVSALIGKLS
+140 GAQIISTLIGKLS
-153 VEMSD
+153 IEMAD
-158 VTRRQSQQEVA
+158 VSHRQSQQEVA

-180 VSGQKVRLLYF
+180 VST
-191 SALVSGQTL
+191 QTV
-200 ELLERNLETVRR
+200 ELLRRNLGTVRK
-212 LHEFSQKS
+212 LHELSQKS

-235 VQVATLETSINEARR
+235 VQVSTLETSINEAER

-261 QMNIGFDKEIVL
+261 QMNVGFDKEIVL
-273 TQTLDELMDVERSLD
+273 TQTLDDLMDVEHSLD

-296 ENNFSYQLALKST
+296 ENNFSYQLALQST
-309 DLYRQQKNLA
+309 ELYRKQKNLA

-325 TLSAYYQYTGRKYFS
+325 TLSAFYQYTGRKYFS

-345 NMTPPNMVGVTLSIP
+345 NMTPPNMIGLTLSIP
-360 IFSSGKN
+360 IFSSGRN
-367 FETFKKAK
+367 YTSFQKAK
-375 LEYQKQLNT
+375 LDYQKQLNT
-384 LENTEMALKIQHRQ
+384 LENTKMALNIQHRQ

-407 ERYQTQLKNLEVSQ
+407 ERYQTQVKNVEVSQ
-421 KVFDNIGKKYEF
+421 AVFDNIGKKYEF

-466 IELEKLLNKNTYTQE
+466 IELEKLLNKNTYGQSTHEQ
-481 EK
+481 K

>member
-1 MRQSFK
+1 MRTRLK
-7 TTALLCCAA
+7 TTAVVCCVYVFGMIAGAGSFKAA
-16 AVSMTAEASP
+16 A
-26 LQTSQAGLPQE
+26 
-37 QQTQEQQAQVQQEST
+37 QQPSVQDADT
-52 DSSVLYFTLEEAMSY
+52 SSVMCFTLDEAMSY

-89 WAAIASM
+89 WGAIATM
-96 LPQVNGSLDYSN
+96 LPQVNGTLDYSN
-108 YMGYEMAFG
+108 YMGYEMEFG
-117 ETGLSIAM
+117 ETGLAIAM
-125 PPYGSLGVNASMAVS
+125 PPYGSIGVNAAMSVS
-140 GAQIVSALIGKLS
+140 GAQIISALIGKLS
-153 VEMSD
+153 IEMAD
-158 VTRRQSQQEVA
+158 VSHRQSQQEVA

-180 VSGQKVRLLYF
+180 VST
-191 SALVSGQTL
+191 QTV
-200 ELLERNLETVRR
+200 ELLRRNLGTVRK

-235 VQVATLETSINEARR
+235 VQVATLESSINEAER

-261 QMNIGFDKEIVL
+261 QMNVGFDKEIVL
-273 TQTLDELMDVERSLD
+273 TQTLDELMDVEHSLD

-296 ENNFSYQLALKST
+296 ENNFSYQLALQST
-309 DLYRQQKNLA
+309 ELYKKQKNLA

-325 TLSAYYQYTGRKYFS
+325 TLSAFYQYTGRKYFS

-345 NMTPPNMVGVTLSIP
+345 NMTPPNMIGLTLSIP
-360 IFSSGKN
+360 IFSSGRN
-367 FETFKKAK
+367 FASFQKAK

-384 LENTEMALKIQHRQ
+384 LENTEMALRIQHRQ

-407 ERYQTQLKNLEVSQ
+407 ERYQTQLKNVEVSQ

-439 DVTNAA
+439 DVTNSA

-466 IELEKLLNKNTYTQE
+466 IELEKLLNKNTYGQTE
-481 EK
+481 AEK

>member
-1 MRQSFK
+1 MRTRLK
-7 TTALLCCAA
+7 TTAVVCCVAAFGMIAGAGAFKAA
-16 AVSMTAEASP
+16 AQQPSVQEAD
-26 LQTSQAGLPQE
+26 TS
-37 QQTQEQQAQVQQEST
+37 VM
-52 DSSVLYFTLEEAMSY
+52 YFSLEEAMNY

-89 WAAIASM
+89 WGAIATM
-96 LPQVNGSLDYSN
+96 LPQVNGTLDYSN
-108 YMGYEMAFG
+108 YMGYEMEFG
-117 ETGLSIAM
+117 ETGLAIAM
-125 PPYGSLGVNASMAVS
+125 PPYGSIGVNAAMSVS
-140 GAQIVSALIGKLS
+140 GAQIISALIGKLS
-153 VEMSD
+153 IEMAD
-158 VTRRQSQQEVA
+158 VSHRQSQQEVA
-169 EQVRLLYFSAL
+169 EQVRMLYFSAL
-180 VSGQKVRLLYF
+180 
-191 SALVSGQTL
+191 
-200 ELLERNLETVRR
+200 

-235 VQVATLETSINEARR
+235 VQVATLESSINEAER

-261 QMNIGFDKEIVL
+261 QMNVGFDKEIVL
-273 TQTLDELMDVERSLD
+273 TQTLDELMDVEHSLD

-296 ENNFSYQLALKST
+296 ENNFSYQLALQST
-309 DLYRQQKNLA
+309 ELYKKQKNLA

-325 TLSAYYQYTGRKYFS
+325 TLSAFYQYTGRKYFS

-345 NMTPPNMVGVTLSIP
+345 NMTPPNMVGLTLSIP
-360 IFSSGKN
+360 IFSSGRN
-367 FETFKKAK
+367 YTSFQKAK
-375 LEYQKQLNT
+375 LDYQKQLNT
-384 LENTEMALKIQHRQ
+384 LENTKMALNIQHRQ

-407 ERYQTQLKNLEVSQ
+407 ERYQTQVKNVEVSQ
-421 KVFDNIGKKYEF
+421 AVFDNIGKKYEF

-466 IELEKLLNKNTYTQE
+466 IELEKLLNKNTYGQSTKEQ
-481 EK
+481 K